1 MDGNTTDTKYT
12 VTELE
17 AETDYHIG
25 IEAVDSNGGKS
36 VRLKST
42 ITTLAT
48 PTSIIDAEVAFIQ
61 LYPNPIKTVLNIQCQ
76 EAIIE
81 RVVIYNTMGSCIY
94 VEACNQ
100 NYANVEIGRAHV

>member
-1 MDGNTTDTKYT
+1 M
-12 VTELE
+12 
-17 AETDYHIG
+17 
-25 IEAVDSNGGKS
+25 
-36 VRLKST
+36 RLKST

-100 NYANVEIGRAHV
+100 NYANVAAGNWSKGIYFVSIYINGKPNTYKVIKE